1 MFFSYFCSMKFKN
14 IKSSIIYQFRKSD
27 WFKQWVIKRNAWGI
41 FSKHSHIKKDGLE
54 KQKYNTEASALRA
67 AEAMQ
72 KRYEGK
78 FACYKCMFC
87 DSYHV
92 GKQLKP

>member
-1 MFFSYFCSMKFKN
+1 MRYKN
-14 IKSSIIYQFRKSD
+14 VKSAIIYQFRKPD

-41 FSKHSHIKKDGLE
+41 FSKHSHTKKDGVE

-87 DSYHV
+87 DGFHV